1 MPDDWCQS
9 SSEGLTRD
17 TDMEESTQQLSERYI
32 SSRSQHPAWLLLASR
47 RAPLVISC
55 LRALFE
61 KANDGIVVEDA
72 LQGLSELLSSYAS
85 QELFEIDGDNVQ
97 LQAGRELREWIK
109 RRLIVEREGRVY
121 ATDALEV
128 AIQFVESLDSR
139 MMTST
144 AGRFVMDTFQKRKPS
159 RK

>member
-1 MPDDWCQS
+1 MGSRPRDEVTRMPDDWCQS

-72 LQGLSELLSSYAS
+72 LQGLSELFAPRK
-85 QELFEIDGDNVQ
+85 
-97 LQAGRELREWIK
+97 AG
-109 RRLIVEREGRVY
+109 
-121 ATDALEV
+121 
-128 AIQFVESLDSR
+128 
-139 MMTST
+139 
-144 AGRFVMDTFQKRKPS
+144 S
-159 RK
+159 RKAKL